1 MPPFFPSAKTGCL
14 DGDNS
19 ENMSRKLSWF
29 VPLRPLPLP
38 FPSFPFPLDLPSF
51 PLPSFPLPDQGSHAM
66 GTKWTSNSSNSSK
79 TPHLCHLYPFHLAI
93 FSEVFQVSQSVKHKM
108 PSHTPHASDWG
119 IDLRQPCWHRFS
131 APRSRSHW
139 TPGLFS
145 RPERFREYHGLKK
158 IWKWFIA
165 NIACGCMYCLVT
177 HCLHSLY
184 QPMQSKTS

>member
-1 MPPFFPSAKTGCL
+1 
-14 DGDNS
+14 
-19 ENMSRKLSWF
+19 MSRKLSWF

-51 PLPSFPLPDQGSHAM
+51 PLPSFPLPDQGSH
-66 GTKWTSNSSNSSK
+66 GHKTDIKRIKLIKPSK
-79 TPHLCHLYPFHLAI
+79 TPHLCHLYPFHLAM
-93 FSEVFQVSQSVKHKM
+93 FRKFFGSFTYFCQSTKCQAT
-108 PSHTPHASDWG
+108 SPHAKHWG

-145 RPERFREYHGLKK
+145 RPVCRISRPEKF
-158 IWKWFIA
+158 WKWFIA

>member
-93 FSEVFQVSQSVKHKM
+93 FRKFFKFHSLSSTKCQATR
-108 PSHTPHASDWG
+108 HTPRTEVSTFASLVD
-119 IDLRQPCWHRFS
+119 IDFPPLVV
-131 APRSRSHW
+131 
-139 TPGLFS
+139 GLIELQGF
-145 RPERFREYHGLKK
+145 FHGLKDSE
-158 IWKWFIA
+158 
-165 NIACGCMYCLVT
+165 NITA
-177 HCLHSLY
+177 
-184 QPMQSKTS
+184 SKKSENGL